1 MGTWDAGPFDND
13 AAADFLSD
21 SGSSPRA
28 LATAFRRCVDADPTE
43 YLDVDDGQTVIA
55 AAELVALGLGY
66 GNLDAVSDE
75 VRSIV
80 RRLGPNEELRLLAI
94 KALPRIRD
102 RAHSEVASL
111 WAHDPAFDARL
122 VGLYERL
129 VAAGD

>member
-28 LATAFRRCVDADPTE
+28 LAATLRRCAEASSGD
-43 YLDVDDGQTVIA
+43 YLDVDDGQTAIA

-66 GNLDAVSDE
+66 GNLDAMSDE

-94 KALPRIRD
+94 EAIPRIRD
-102 RAHSEVASL
+102 RTQSEVASL

-129 VAAGD
+129 IAAGD